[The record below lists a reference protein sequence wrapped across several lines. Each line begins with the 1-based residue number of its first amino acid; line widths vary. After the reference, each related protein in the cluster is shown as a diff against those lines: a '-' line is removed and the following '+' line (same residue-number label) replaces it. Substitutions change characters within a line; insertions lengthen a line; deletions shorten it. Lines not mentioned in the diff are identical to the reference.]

1 MTRKLENVVSLG
13 GPFRGLDLDSPA
25 DMIHPFSAVTAKN
38 VITSH
43 GSIDVRDPMMPFF
56 TGTLMPGDGN
66 LMDSVTN
73 VTSPLAFETNIS
85 SADVSHRVAFF
96 YYVGKVGA
104 TTEARSVL
112 IADNASALA
121 FPIPY
126 DTVRPVFANDVLYV
140 FAYGTPTGSRKY
152 YIDSGGNW
160 TWDAIGQPK
169 PQIGVAYLGAGT
181 LPAGTYYYRATF
193 INSETGA
200 ESEYSGPDGTPVA
213 ANSAIRVSWVHAT
226 DSQSDRIRIYRQVI
240 GKDDTYY
247 KIIELD
253 EDTTDRYWD
262 DTGAVSPTKLY
273 TERLKTGAQ
282 MPPPLTFAAWH
293 KGYMWWVPESNEGT
307 IRHSL
312 FGEPELGIATNSYSC
327 GDNDASPIMAA
338 RSVGDVLLIFK
349 RDSLWAISGDSEESF
364 ICSRIASGNGCIA
377 PMSLCE
383 TDEAL
388 YWMGDRGVYRW
399 YNGAPALI
407 SRAITPLLSSRTH
420 SELKGTT
427 IAWDSHH
434 HVVIVNVPTTTEN
447 RQFVYHPDTN
457 SWTTWNIPAWC
468 VLSFRSND
476 DALTRAYFALYG
488 APGDA
493 GDIGRLSLTSS
504 DGMDYGTQAITAEWK
519 TGDLTLGTRRR
530 KKFYYARLAWDA
542 STSDDEVTLEA
553 DVGDDDGI
561 ASIGGTPSDFPGDI
575 QLRVAGVGDTLALS
589 ASVNATARLKF
600 TALDIDADLVGYR

>member
-1 MTRKLENVVSLG
+1 MTRRLENVVSLG

-43 GSIDVRDPMMPFF
+43 GSIDVRDPILPFF
-56 TGTLMPGDGN
+56 TGTLMDGD
-66 LMDSVTN
+66 LMDSITQ

-96 YYVGKVGA
+96 YYVGMVG
-104 TTEARSVL
+104 TTVSARAVL

-140 FAYGTPTGSRKY
+140 FAYGTPSGSRKY
-152 YIDSGGNW
+152 YINAGGNW
-160 TWDAIGQPK
+160 TSATIGQAK
-169 PQIGVAYLGAGT
+169 PTIGVGVLGGGT
-181 LPAGTYYYRATF
+181 LAAGTYYYRATF
-193 INSETGA
+193 VNSETEA
-200 ESEYSGPDGTPVA
+200 ESEYSSPDGETVPL
-213 ANSAIRVSWVHAT
+213 NSKIRVSWSAAT
-226 DSQSDRIRIYRQVI
+226 DSQSDRVRIYRYVV
-240 GKDDTYY
+240 GVDDTYY
-247 KIIELD
+247 RIVELP
-253 EDTTDRYWD
+253 ENTTGRYWD
-262 DTGAVSPTKLY
+262 DDGSVSPTKLY
-273 TERLKTGAQ
+273 TERLKTGAAA
-282 MPPPLTFAAWH
+282 PPPLTFAAWH

-377 PMSLCE
+377 PLSLCE

-407 SRAITPLLSSRTH
+407 SRSITPLLSARTF

-434 HVVIVNVPTTTEN
+434 HVVIVNVPTTSEH
-447 RQFVYHPDTN
+447 RQFVYHPETD

-468 VLSFRSND
+468 VLSFRSEA

-488 APGDA
+488 SPGDA
-493 GDIGRLSLTSS
+493 GDVGRLSLTAS
-504 DGMDYGTQAITAEWK
+504 DGMDYGTQAIVAEWK

-530 KKFYYARLAWDA
+530 KKFYYARLAWNA
-542 STSDDEVTLEA
+542 SESTDKVTLAA
-553 DVGDDDGI
+553 DVGDDEGI
-561 ASIGGTPSDFPGDI
+561 AGISESPADFPKDI

-589 ASVNATARLKF
+589 ASVNATARLKL